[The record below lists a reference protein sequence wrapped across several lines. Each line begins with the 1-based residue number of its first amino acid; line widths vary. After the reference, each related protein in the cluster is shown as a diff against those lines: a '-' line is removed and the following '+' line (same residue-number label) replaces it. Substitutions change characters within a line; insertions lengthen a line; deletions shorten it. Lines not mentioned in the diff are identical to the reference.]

1 MGPVVQNP
9 INANLGL
16 NLLNLGLNFNPRL
29 LCVVQS
35 QFILNPRLKQGL
47 NLTLLARWVNLLIG
61 RLTRFQNGRRRSEKR
76 KHVKLLVKQT
86 VYKDFMEENQPHKVN
101 SKSINTIKILIRLV
115 SAFEMILYLQVG
127 FKFIY
132 EH

>member
-1 MGPVVQNP
+1 MLDYGIIALLGPVVQKP

-35 QFILNPRLKQGL
+35 WVILNPWLKQLL

-61 RLTRFQNGRRRSEKR
+61 RLTRIQNGRRRSEKR
-76 KHVKLLVKQT
+76 KHVKLLVKQCLNPRL
-86 VYKDFMEENQPHKVN
+86 KC
-101 SKSINTIKILIRLV
+101 SISV
-115 SAFEMILYLQVG
+115 A
-127 FKFIY
+127 
-132 EH
+132 